1 MILDK
6 FKEVVENRHE
16 YAKNW
21 KSKTGGKVCGCICA
35 NVPEEYI
42 YAAGI
47 LPVRILPE
55 PKSPET
61 KAASHIQSNK
71 CAMCRGC
78 LEQGLQGKYD
88 YVDALMY
95 VQGCLA
101 QSQAFDSWVLHK
113 PVAWSYKM
121 FQPFR
126 QDIPEAGQLYKDLFN
141 DFKSSFEE
149 WLGSPVSREALA
161 KSVAIYRENRQLLK
175 QVYELRKKSPPPYGG
190 VDAQYIVMSSLVMDK
205 KEHNELLKQLLQEL
219 KEKQPSG
226 NDDRPRVM
234 LIGSGVPPVDFIEI
248 VESTGA
254 DVVIEDHCIGFR
266 YFYGEDPDDPP
277 KNEDPLEA
285 IIKYYHDKK
294 VQCIYQDWD
303 GEKFRTRVSNI
314 VKEYKADAVIW
325 LEQVFCGTH
334 QWEIPEDISM
344 FEKMGIPIL
353 RIQRGRTIPKG
364 RVRPEIEAFL
374 KKVKSK

>member
-1 MILDK
+1 VIEK
-6 FKEVVENRHE
+6 FKQIVENRHE
-16 YAKNW
+16 YARNW

-42 YAAGI
+42 YAAGL
-47 LPVRILPE
+47 LPVRVLPD
-55 PKSPET
+55 PKTPET
-61 KAASHIQSNK
+61 QATSHIQSNK

-78 LEQGLQGKYD
+78 LEQGLRGQYD
-88 YVDALMY
+88 YIDALMY

-101 QSQAFDSWVLHK
+101 QSQTFDSWVLHL
-113 PVAWSYKM
+113 PLAWSYKM

-126 QDIPEAGQLYKDLFN
+126 QDIPEARELYKELFN
-141 DFKSSFEE
+141 DFKSSFEK
-149 WLGSPVSREALA
+149 WLGSPVSKEALA
-161 KSVAIYRENRQLLK
+161 KANAIYRENRLLLK
-175 QVYELRKKSPPPYGG
+175 QVYELRKKQPPLISGS
-190 VDAQYIVMSSLVMDK
+190 DAQNIVLASLVMDK

-226 NDDRPRVM
+226 NNNRPRVM
-234 LIGSGVPPVDFIEI
+234 LIGSGVPSSDFIEV

-254 DVVIEDHCIGFR
+254 DVVIEDHCIGVR
-266 YFYGEDPDDPP
+266 YFYGEDPNDHPA
-277 KNEDPLEA
+277 NEDPLET
-285 IIKYYHDKK
+285 IIRYYHDKK
-294 VQCIYQDWD
+294 VQCIYQDWS
-303 GEKFRTRVSNI
+303 GEKFRKRVSDL
-314 VKEYKADAVIW
+314 VKEYNANAVIW

-334 QWEIPEDISM
+334 QWEIPEDIAM

-374 KKVKSK
+374 KNVKGK

>member
-1 MILDK
+1 MILDE
-6 FKEVVENRHE
+6 FKQIVESRHE

-47 LPVRILPE
+47 LPVRVLPE
-55 PKSPET
+55 PKDAET
-61 KAASHIQSNK
+61 NAAEHIQANK
-71 CAMCRGC
+71 CAMCRGA
-78 LEQGLQGKYD
+78 LEQALRGSYD
-88 YVDALMY
+88 YVDALVY

-113 PVAWSYKM
+113 PLLWSYKM

-126 QDIPEAGQLYKDLFN
+126 QDIPEAEVLYKDLFD
-141 DFKSSFEE
+141 DFRSSFEK
-149 WLGSPVSREALA
+149 WLGKPVSKEALA
-161 KSVAIYRENRQLLK
+161 ESVAVYRENRQLLK
-175 QVYELRKKSPPPYGG
+175 QVYELRKKSPPLFSG
-190 VDAQYIVMSSLVMDK
+190 VDAEYIVMSSLVMDK
-205 KEHNELLKQLLQEL
+205 KEHNELLKKLLQEL
-219 KEKQPSG
+219 QAKQPSG
-226 NDDRPRVM
+226 NGDRTRIMV
-234 LIGSGVPPVDFIEI
+234 IGSGVPPVDFIEI
-248 VESTGA
+248 VESAGA
-254 DVVIEDHCIGFR
+254 DVVIEDHCIGSR

-277 KNEDPLEA
+277 KNADPLEA
-285 IIKYYHDKK
+285 IIRYYHDKK

-303 GEKFRTRVSNI
+303 GKKFRKRVTELF
-314 VKEYKADAVIW
+314 KDFKADAVIW

-344 FEKMGIPIL
+344 FEQMGVPIL

-364 RVRPEIEAFL
+364 RMLPEVEAFL
-374 KKVKSK
+374 AKVKGK